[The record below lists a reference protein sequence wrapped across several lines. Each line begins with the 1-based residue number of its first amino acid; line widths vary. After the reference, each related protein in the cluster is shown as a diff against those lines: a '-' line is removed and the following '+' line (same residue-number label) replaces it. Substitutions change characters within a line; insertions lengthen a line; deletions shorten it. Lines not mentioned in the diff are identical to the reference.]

1 MNKCSFE
8 EHKEIEANIYC
19 PECQI
24 NMCKKCE
31 NVHNSLFKNHHP
43 YNIEINNEE
52 IFTGFCKE
60 KNHHIELKYFCKNH
74 NKLCCAACIEKINRI
89 GDGQHKD
96 CDVCTIQD
104 IREEKKKK
112 LKNNIINLE
121 NLNEKLKDSISELNK
136 LYNKIDQNKED
147 LKSNIQKKFT
157 KIRNAYNERE
167 EELLKEIDDIFNKN
181 FIDENLL
188 KEGEKLPN
196 KIKSSLEKVK
206 SMDKEWENNNL
217 NKCINNCIV
226 IENEI
231 EKINL
236 INQQI
241 TKCIGN
247 DTSKIH
253 FFPNDNSINEILDNI
268 KKFGKI
274 DILSNNFKFRE
285 CPKGLNAARIYI
297 VSGEN
302 KNILTKT
309 GTGSDFAGTICEKEL
324 DKIID
329 IHRWKIKILK
339 TKGKEI
345 NVGIASD
352 DFNPSNPHW
361 NKGYFLYCKQSF
373 LYSVTYS
380 GKNKN
385 IKKVDNEVIVE
396 LNMKTKTLKFI
407 IDGDDK
413 IVAFTDIPTEKPL
426 YPAVILYDK
435 DDSVEIIKC

>member
-1 MNKCSFE
+1 MINYLYKISDNKSD
-8 EHKEIEANIYC
+8 
-19 PECQI
+19 
-24 NMCKKCE
+24 
-31 NVHNSLFKNHHP
+31 SL
-43 YNIEINNEE
+43 
-52 IFTGFCKE
+52 
-60 KNHHIELKYFCKNH
+60 
-74 NKLCCAACIEKINRI
+74 
-89 GDGQHKD
+89 
-96 CDVCTIQD
+96 
-104 IREEKKKK
+104 KKKIDNTQI
-112 LKNNIINLE
+112 KNELDSAKNDLE

-285 CPKGLNAARIYI
+285 CPKGLNAARIYV

-345 NVGIASD
+345 NVGIASN

>member
-1 MNKCSFE
+1 
-8 EHKEIEANIYC
+8 
-19 PECQI
+19 
-24 NMCKKCE
+24 
-31 NVHNSLFKNHHP
+31 
-43 YNIEINNEE
+43 
-52 IFTGFCKE
+52 
-60 KNHHIELKYFCKNH
+60 
-74 NKLCCAACIEKINRI
+74 
-89 GDGQHKD
+89 
-96 CDVCTIQD
+96 
-104 IREEKKKK
+104 
-112 LKNNIINLE
+112 
-121 NLNEKLKDSISELNK
+121 
-136 LYNKIDQNKED
+136 
-147 LKSNIQKKFT
+147 
-157 KIRNAYNERE
+157 
-167 EELLKEIDDIFNKN
+167 
-181 FIDENLL
+181 
-188 KEGEKLPN
+188 
-196 KIKSSLEKVK
+196 
-206 SMDKEWENNNL
+206 MDKEWENNNL

-247 DTSKIH
+247 DTSKIQ

-413 IVAFTDIPTEKPL
+413 IVAYTNIAVDKPL
-426 YPAVILYDK
+426 FPVVILYTK

>member
-1 MNKCSFE
+1 MNKCSYE

-31 NVHNSLFKNHHP
+31 NVHNSLFKNHHT

-74 NKLCCAACIEKINRI
+74 NKLCCAACIAKINRI